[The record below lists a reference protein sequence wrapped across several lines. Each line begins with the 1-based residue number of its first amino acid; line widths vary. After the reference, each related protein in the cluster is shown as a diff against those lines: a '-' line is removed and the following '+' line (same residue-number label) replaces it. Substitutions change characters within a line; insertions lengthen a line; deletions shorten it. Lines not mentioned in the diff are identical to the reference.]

1 MAVPGASRVPID
13 DPIQPHT
20 NVEFH
25 QHIILWEMPL
35 NRIHIQIKSNGEI
48 TIRLRGSD
56 DVGSVSGAAANN
68 RSIVVL
74 KPFLTPGVS
83 KKALGNL

>member
-1 MAVPGASRVPID
+1 MIRFNLYGHVESPPAYHIMGDASFEP
-13 DPIQPHT
+13 DPYT
-20 NVEFH
+20 NKE
-25 QHIILWEMPL
+25 QW
-35 NRIHIQIKSNGEI
+35 SEI